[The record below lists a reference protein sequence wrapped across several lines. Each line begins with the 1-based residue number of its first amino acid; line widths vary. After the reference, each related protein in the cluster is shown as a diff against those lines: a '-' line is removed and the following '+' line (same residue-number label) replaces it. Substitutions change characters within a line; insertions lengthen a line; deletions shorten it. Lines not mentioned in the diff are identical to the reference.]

1 MPDIHRARRPR
12 RTGVS
17 VPSAPPEPPAGP
29 DPDPRSDAALVR
41 AVARRDGRALEELFH
56 RHGAAVVGVARRL
69 TGSQARAEDVL
80 QEVFLRLWR
89 SPDRYDPT
97 RGTLR
102 SFLLIDANGRAIELV
117 RTETARRDREVR
129 DGRRPAPAPASVER
143 VVWERSVAGHL
154 ADALDALPAG
164 EREAIE
170 LAYYGGCSYREVA
183 TRLGQPEGTV
193 KSRIRAGLH
202 RLHDRLVAVDVRGG
216 TWDD

>member
-1 MPDIHRARRPR
+1 MPLP
-12 RTGVS
+12 
-17 VPSAPPEPPAGP
+17 APP
-29 DPDPRSDAALVR
+29 PDPRPDDELVR
-41 AVARRDGRALEELFH
+41 AVAAREGRALEELFH
-56 RHGAAVVGVARRL
+56 RHGAAVAGVARRI
-69 TGSQARAEDVL
+69 TGSQVRADDVL

-89 SPDRYDPT
+89 APERYDPS

-102 SFLLIDANGRAIELV
+102 SFLLIDANARAIELV
-117 RTETARRDREVR
+117 RSETARRDREVR
-129 DGRRPAPAPASVER
+129 DGRRPLPAPASVER
-143 VVWERSVAGHL
+143 VVWERSVADHL
-154 ADALDALPAG
+154 TDALDALPAS

-183 TRLGQPEGTV
+183 ARLGQPEGTV